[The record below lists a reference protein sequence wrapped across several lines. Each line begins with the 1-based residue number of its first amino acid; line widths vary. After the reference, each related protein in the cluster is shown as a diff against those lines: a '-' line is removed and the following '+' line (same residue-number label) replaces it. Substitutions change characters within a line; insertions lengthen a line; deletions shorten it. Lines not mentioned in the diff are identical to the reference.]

1 MARTKKQRVDM
12 LLVERG
18 LVASRT
24 RAQSSIMAGLVFSGD
39 RRIAKSGE
47 TLDPDAP
54 LELRGKEHPWA
65 SRGGLKLDHALD
77 TFGLDVTDA
86 TCLDIGASTGGF
98 TDVLLSRGARKV
110 FAVDVGKGQLDWKLR
125 QDDRVVVLEETNARY
140 ITADDIPD
148 AIDLITCDVS
158 FIGLEK
164 VLPGAM
170 AFCHPG
176 STLVALIKPQFQAG
190 PDQVSKGGIV
200 RNPKVHEAVCEQ
212 VSQWLNAQPGWR
224 VMGVTASPI
233 TGAKGNREFLIA
245 ATKDA

>member
-18 LVASRT
+18 LVPTRT

-39 RRIAKSGE
+39 RRIAKPGE

-77 TFGLDVTDA
+77 TFGLEVTGA

-98 TDVLLSRGARKV
+98 TDVLLTRGARKV

-125 QDDRVVVLEETNARY
+125 QDDRVIVLEETNARY
-140 ITADDIPD
+140 ITADHIPD

-164 VLPGAM
+164 VLPGGM
-170 AFCHPG
+170 ALCHPG
-176 STLVALIKPQFQAG
+176 SVIVALIKPQFQAG
-190 PDQVSKGGIV
+190 PNQVSKGGIV
-200 RNPKVHEAVCEQ
+200 RDPKIHDAVCEQ

-224 VMGVTASPI
+224 VLGVTASPI

>member
-1 MARTKKQRVDM
+1 LAKSKKRRVDM
-12 LLVERG
+12 LLVDRG
-18 LVASRT
+18 LVPTRT
-24 RAQSSIMAGLVFSGD
+24 RAQSSIMAGLVYSGD
-39 RRIAKSGE
+39 RRIGKPGE
-47 TLDPDAP
+47 TVDADAP
-54 LELRGKEHPWA
+54 LEVRGKEHPWA
-65 SRGGLKLDHALD
+65 SRGGLKLEHALGV
-77 TFGLDVTDA
+77 FGLDVTDS

-98 TDVLLSRGARKV
+98 TDVLLTRGARKV

-140 ITADDIPD
+140 ITKEDIPD

-164 VLPGAM
+164 VLPAGM
-170 AFCHPG
+170 ALCHAG
-176 STLVALIKPQFQAG
+176 SVLVALIKPQFQAG

-200 RNPKVHEAVCEQ
+200 RDPKIHEAVCEQ
-212 VSQWLNAQPGWR
+212 VSQWVNAQPDWR
-224 VMGVTASPI
+224 VIGITASPI